1 MVDRSIRA
9 TVTGRVQG
17 VGFRQSCRQVARSL
31 DLAGWVH
38 NTADGSVVVFA
49 QGSEDAVERL
59 VTWLWQGP
67 AGARVTGVESDS
79 VAADNTLR
87 DFFIHPNP
95 SKTG

>member
-1 MVDRSIRA
+1 MSRRAVRA
-9 TVTGRVQG
+9 TVTGQVQG
-17 VGFRQSCRQVARSL
+17 VGYRQTCRQVARSL

-38 NTADGSVVVFA
+38 NTSEGSVVVFA
-49 QGSEDAVERL
+49 QGSEDSIDRL
-59 VTWLWQGP
+59 VTWLWKGP

-79 VAADNTLR
+79 VAFDNTLR